1 MKRYRIAVDIV
12 GTFVDAVQFNMTD
25 GKETSV
31 TVVHSDQLVEVDSF
45 GNLLVKRSAR

>member
-1 MKRYRIAVDIV
+1 MKRYRVAVDIG
-12 GTFVDAVQFNMTD
+12 GTCVDTVPFNMTG

-31 TVVHSDQLVEVDSF
+31 TVVHSDQFLDVDSF